1 MPRAQRGQ
9 ALVLGLFV
17 LFLGTISLFFLFSTG
32 QVSADKQRVTN
43 TADAAAYSAAL
54 WRARVLNYDAYSNR
68 AMIANEVAVAQTL
81 TLSSEV
87 QYLKNLAACFARE
100 EGDGGTLCEALLPN
114 ITQFI
119 PYFVAAL
126 SYAYIGLQYADTG
139 LKYTID
145 AEITYR
151 SSVVNRALSL
161 SQVPMHASA
170 NFAVLDNLV
179 DQVVRANDPNFRSTV
194 LPEPQLFERFTRRYT
209 GDDRTRMAN
218 IVRRQLDPYSQN
230 RHFTLTVIP
239 DICVAGLIYRKRG
252 ATALSEDMDRWEAVD
267 DFSEWRYHFSLK
279 HGCQKDEYP
288 MSWADRQGA
297 GESSPAPNRTR
308 DNPDAFDDSRDS
320 AYTVDNYAGIQPF
333 QDLAYDN
340 LTGSDPNVRNP
351 RHTVGVVVS
360 LPADNL
366 RTANRLNVGVG
377 RLRMAENTERN
388 RIASV
393 GAAEVY
399 FKRPV
404 PRGDGRVELPSLF
417 NPYWQARLVEP
428 TAAQKALA
436 LAL

>member
-43 TADAAAYSAAL
+43 AADAAAYSAAL

-81 TLSSEV
+81 TLASEV
-87 QYLKNLAACFARE
+87 QYLKNTAACFARE
-100 EGDGGTLCEALLPN
+100 EGDGGELCEALLPN

-126 SYAYIGLQYADTG
+126 EYAYIGLQYADMG

-161 SQVPMHASA
+161 SQIPMHASA

-194 LPEPQLFERFTRRYT
+194 LPETQLFERFTKRYS
-209 GDDRTRMAN
+209 GDDRSRLAN
-218 IVRRQLDPYSQN
+218 IVRQELDPYSKG

-252 ATALSEDMDRWEAVD
+252 ATALSEDMDRWEATD

-288 MSWADRQGA
+288 MAWGDRQGA
-297 GESSPAPNRTR
+297 GESDPAPSRTR
-308 DNPDAFDDSRDS
+308 DNPDAFDNARDA

-340 LTGSDPNVRNP
+340 LNGSDPNVRNP
-351 RHTVGVVVS
+351 KHAVGVVVS

-377 RLRMAENTERN
+377 RLRMAENVSRN

-399 FKRPV
+399 FKRPT

-428 TAAQKALA
+428 TVAQRALA
-436 LAL
+436 ATL

>member
-17 LFLGTISLFFLFSTG
+17 LFLGTISMFFLFSTG

-68 AMIANEVAVAQTL
+68 AMIANEVAIAQTL
-81 TLSSEV
+81 TLASEV

-100 EGDGGTLCEALLPN
+100 EGDGGVLCQALLPN

-126 SYAYIGLQYADTG
+126 NYAYIGLQYADTG

-161 SQVPMHASA
+161 SQLPMHASA

-194 LPEPQLFERFTRRYT
+194 LPETRLFERFTRRYS
-209 GDDRTRMAN
+209 GDDRSRLAN

-267 DFSEWRYHFSLK
+267 DFSEWRYRFSLK
-279 HGCQKDEYP
+279 DGCTRDEYP

-297 GESSPAPNRTR
+297 GESDPAPNRTR
-308 DNPDAFDDSRDS
+308 ENEEAFGNSRDS
-320 AYTVDNYAGIQPF
+320 AYTVDNYAGIQSF

-340 LTGSDPNVRNP
+340 LTDDDPNVRNP
-351 RHTVGVVVS
+351 RHRVGVVVS
-360 LPADNL
+360 LPAANL
-366 RTANRLNVGVG
+366 RTANKLNVGVG
-377 RLRMAENTERN
+377 RLRMAENVARD

-399 FKRPV
+399 FKRPT
-404 PRGDGRVELPSLF
+404 PRADGRVELPSLF

-428 TAAQKALA
+428 SLEQKALA
-436 LAL
+436 ATL